1 MTNAVIANQRL
12 YNQHISANPFMQP
25 VEVLD
30 WLGAVQSQDFASAK
44 WAVGL
49 RLQTATDTSIEQA
62 FNAGQILRTHVL
74 RPTWHFVAPAD
85 IRWLL
90 ALSASRVHALN
101 ALYYRR
107 LELEQHILCRSITA
121 IVQALQGGRQL
132 TREELQAALEQAGIA
147 QATEMRLIYILMY
160 AELEGIICSGAR
172 RGKQFT
178 YALLDE
184 RAPLQSPLKPDEA
197 AARLA
202 LRYFLS
208 RGPASLQDF
217 AKWSGLSMATCR
229 TGLEAVKDQLQ
240 HELVDGQTYWCSG
253 SVSFEE
259 SQPAPGAYLLSIF
272 DEYICS
278 YKDRSAMVAESY
290 AKKLN
295 SMGNALTAIMVVDGQ
310 IIGTWKRVL
319 KKDMVLIKTDIF
331 SAVGAAGELAMT
343 QAMQRYAAFLEL
355 DLQPV

>member
-1 MTNAVIANQRL
+1 MTNTIIANQRL

-25 VEVLD
+25 VDVLD

-44 WAVGL
+44 WAIGL
-49 RLQTATDTSIEQA
+49 RLQNATDTSVEQD

-90 ALSASRVHALN
+90 ALSAPRVHAIN

-107 LELEQHILCRSITA
+107 LELDQDILSRSLTI
-121 IVQALQGGRQL
+121 IIQALQGGRQL
-132 TREELQAALEQAGIA
+132 TRDELQAVLEQAGIPA
-147 QATEMRLIYILMY
+147 ATEMRLIYILMY

-184 RAPLQSPLKPDEA
+184 CVPPTRPLEQDEA

-229 TGLEAVKDQLQ
+229 AALEAVKSQLQ
-240 HELVDGQTYWCSG
+240 QELIDGQSYWYSG
-253 SVSFEE
+253 SLPPVNN
-259 SQPAPGAYLLSIF
+259 QTLPAAYLLSIF
-272 DEYICS
+272 DEFICS
-278 YKDRSAMVAESY
+278 YKDRSAMVAEAY
-290 AKKLN
+290 ARNLN
-295 SMGNALTAIMVVDGQ
+295 AMGNALTAIIVVDGQ
-310 IIGTWKRVL
+310 VIGTWKRVL
-319 KKDMVLIKTDIF
+319 KKDKVQIKTDIF
-331 SAVGAAGELAMT
+331 SAVNETGDCAIT
-343 QAMQRYAAFLEL
+343 HAMQRYAAFLKL
-355 DLQPV
+355 NLQPE